1 MLIVRLRNTHSQ
13 SFTQKHENKHN
24 DQQICI
30 KMKKSMEKIDNHIY
44 QINNHLQ
51 TDKNIKKG
59 ENSHQ
64 VNKKR

>member
-1 MLIVRLRNTHSQ
+1 MLIVITRNTNSH

-44 QINNHLQ
+44 
-51 TDKNIKKG
+51 
-59 ENSHQ
+59 
-64 VNKKR
+64 